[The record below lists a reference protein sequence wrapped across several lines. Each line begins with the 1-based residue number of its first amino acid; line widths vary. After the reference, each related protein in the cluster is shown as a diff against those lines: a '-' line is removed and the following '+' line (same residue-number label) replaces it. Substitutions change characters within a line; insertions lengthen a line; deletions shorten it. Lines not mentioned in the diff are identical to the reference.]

1 MGSERVDLR
10 IGSCFPYAPVSNQ
23 GDAQSCVAHSVS
35 MAFNCLK
42 SNANLFNFPRSRLAE
57 ASAERMFS
65 HAISV
70 SPDRSRGTSFEA
82 VVESAL
88 QVHGEDLNLLGWR
101 VVALQNSAAQCKQR
115 LRRGAPI
122 VAGYQVNERIAQ
134 FHSDARSCEAHGY
147 LLPNFAASPKA
158 ASAHAV
164 LLVGFD
170 VAIGCFIARNSWG
183 AAWGVQGHFL
193 IRYSDLEDPV
203 FFTDLVSFARAE
215 EATTAR

>member
-1 MGSERVDLR
+1 MRRALGLHGLQLPEIQRQSLQLSSEPTGGGVGGADVFTRDQRFSGQVARHELR
-10 IGSCFPYAPVSNQ
+10 G
-23 GDAQSCVAHSVS
+23 
-35 MAFNCLK
+35 
-42 SNANLFNFPRSRLAE
+42 R
-57 ASAERMFS
+57 
-65 HAISV
+65 
-70 SPDRSRGTSFEA
+70 RGE
-82 VVESAL
+82 
-88 QVHGEDLNLLGWR
+88 
-101 VVALQNSAAQCKQR
+101 R

-170 VAIGCFIARNSWG
+170 DAIGCFIARNSWG